1 MRDLP
6 PISQLGDH
14 QQMPDHQTSVDRVSD
29 RTMTV
34 LNGRLPSPSRTSSLP
49 RHFPGQSAGSPTVPP
64 RPLMQLVSQASVERP
79 SSPTSRP
86 QSPWCRFD
94 PYDSPE
100 VSSCKGCTQLPVNRS
115 TKIKKRKNISNYFWL
130 SDIPTGPGQRICG
143 FCHPAEPSSQKDGEE
158 RVHVY
163 THGGR

>member
-14 QQMPDHQTSVDRVSD
+14 QQTPEHQTCVDRVSD
-29 RTMTV
+29 RTMTA
-34 LNGRLPSPSRTSSLP
+34 LNGRLPRTSSLP
-49 RHFPGQSAGSPTVPP
+49 RHFPGQPAGSPTVPP
-64 RPLMQLVSQASVERP
+64 RPLMQLVSQASVEQP

-100 VSSCKGCTQLPVNRS
+100 VSSCKSCTQLSVNRS
-115 TKIKKRKNISNYFWL
+115 PCNVLLVDFKNIIKLFWI
-130 SDIPTGPGQRICG
+130 SDFPAGPRQRICG
-143 FCHPAEPSSQKDGEE
+143 FCYPAEPSSQKDGEE